1 MATSTLK
8 KQANTGKTLYSNMN
22 PSVWTPET
30 YVEVDLENYNLFEIV
45 LYLSGVSSST
55 RHSAVFNRADI
66 YYSNNIP
73 LGENKTFRA
82 SYANGRLN
90 ILKPSDLQ
98 LMVALIVA
106 LA

>member
-8 KQANTGKTLYSNMN
+8 KQANTGKTLYSNMA

-30 YVEVDLENYNLFEIV
+30 YVDVDLGNYTLYEII
-45 LYLSGVSSST
+45 LYLSNSSSST
-55 RHSAVFNRADI
+55 RHSAVFTRDDL
-66 YYSNNIP
+66 YYATNVP
-73 LGENKTFRA
+73 LGENKTLRV

-98 LMVALIVA
+98 LMVASITA